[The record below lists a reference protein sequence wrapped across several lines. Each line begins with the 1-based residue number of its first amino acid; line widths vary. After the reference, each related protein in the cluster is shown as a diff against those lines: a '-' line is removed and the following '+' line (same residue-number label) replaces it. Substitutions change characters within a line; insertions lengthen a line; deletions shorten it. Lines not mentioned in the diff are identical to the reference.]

1 MTDVVGEASEL
12 LRRLQGLGKT
22 AQSIAT
28 LAFQKQFLGVPGP
41 HIVIAPLTTLGHWK
55 REIQTWTDMVR
66 STKPPITCSS
76 LSLHLIDQKH
86 LIICSKAAR
95 ADCTQGCV
103 RAYCQSVF

>member
-1 MTDVVGEASEL
+1 MTEVGAIASGL

-66 STKPPITCSS
+66 CP
-76 LSLHLIDQKH
+76 
-86 LIICSKAAR
+86 
-95 ADCTQGCV
+95 
-103 RAYCQSVF
+103 